1 MSEIDYESLLT
12 RYLQVVLDG
21 EGTTFVSSADASD
34 RFTPAEIAELKRLA
48 EIAVVAVLAEEQRE
62 YAANPPPGW
71 PGP

>member
-48 EIAVVAVLAEEQRE
+48 EEQRE